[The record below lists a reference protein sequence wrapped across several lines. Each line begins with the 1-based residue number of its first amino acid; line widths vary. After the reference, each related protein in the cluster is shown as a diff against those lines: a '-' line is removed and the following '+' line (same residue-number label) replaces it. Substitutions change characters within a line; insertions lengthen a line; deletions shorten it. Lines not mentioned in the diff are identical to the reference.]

1 MDSNEVALV
10 GRIVQFILL
19 FAFIS
24 LTLKEFFL
32 GDRGKLSVGLLI
44 AAIGLLIACCLGLF
58 AALTIHPTSPRGYL
72 FLLIPNSQY
81 NGIIDTTNAISS
93 WITNIGIAIIAWG
106 IVDAHTDT
114 T

>member
-1 MDSNEVALV
+1 MDFNEIALA

-24 LTLKEFFL
+24 LTAKEYIM
-32 GDRGKLSVGLLI
+32 GDRGKLSVGLLV
-44 AAIGLLIACCLGLF
+44 AAIGLLVACCLGLF

-81 NGIIDTTNAISS
+81 NAIIDTTNAIAS
-93 WITNIGIAIIAWG
+93 WITNIGIIIIAWG
-106 IVDAHTDT
+106 ITDAHTGT